1 MRDDPRFATGEARS
15 ENRDRLNQRIQEH
28 LRERTGAEWIE
39 ALNGTGVPCGPIY
52 RMDEMWKDDQV
63 EHLRMQRA
71 THHPALGEV
80 AVVRNAVNIE
90 GVPPMP
96 YRHTAERG
104 EHTDEILGEF
114 GFTVGEIADMRSR
127 NVI

>member
-1 MRDDPRFATGEARS
+1 MWADP
-15 ENRDRLNQRIQEH
+15 
-28 LRERTGAEWIE
+28 
-39 ALNGTGVPCGPIY
+39 
-52 RMDEMWKDDQV
+52 QV

-80 AVVRNAVNIE
+80 NVVRNAVNVE

-96 YRHTAERG
+96 YHHTPERG
-104 EHTDEILGEF
+104 EHTDRVLAEF
-114 GFTVGEIADMRSR
+114 GFTAAEIEDMRSR

>member
-1 MRDDPRFATGEARS
+1 
-15 ENRDRLNQRIQEH
+15 
-28 LRERTGAEWIE
+28 
-39 ALNGTGVPCGPIY
+39 
-52 RMDEMWKDDQV
+52 
-63 EHLRMQRA
+63 MQRA

-104 EHTDEILGEF
+104 EHTDRILAEF
-114 GFTVGEIADMRSR
+114 GFSAGEIQDMRSR
-127 NVI
+127 NVV